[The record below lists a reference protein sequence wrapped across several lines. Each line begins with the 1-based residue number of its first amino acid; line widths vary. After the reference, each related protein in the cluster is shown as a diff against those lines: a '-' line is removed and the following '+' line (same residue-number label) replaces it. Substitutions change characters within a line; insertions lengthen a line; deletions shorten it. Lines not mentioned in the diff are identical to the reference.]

1 MGFKSKIGMQVRI
14 YVCRGTLACRCMYI
28 CRYSLQ
34 SRHRILACQL
44 RWVAVKAKTQ
54 RVLARY
60 LMHTICVPCL
70 GMVLLFHMR
79 TQVLRPQLAH

>member
-1 MGFKSKIGMQVRI
+1 MNILLQIVSDRLPLGSVIRAGFGS
-14 YVCRGTLACRCMYI
+14 LA
-28 CRYSLQ
+28 
-34 SRHRILACQL
+34 SRAVLACQL